1 MTCSVCLVSLFQNS
15 SHGVNPSY
23 TLSAA
28 DLSPRKRTTENSGVI
43 ISTSEGSYSKVNDL
57 TCLNHSYD
65 ISKEVNMDTFST
77 QYGTD
82 QVESGSRVLE
92 LKLVLDE
99 VNR

>member
-1 MTCSVCLVSLFQNS
+1 
-15 SHGVNPSY
+15 
-23 TLSAA
+23 
-28 DLSPRKRTTENSGVI
+28 
-43 ISTSEGSYSKVNDL
+43 
-57 TCLNHSYD
+57 
-65 ISKEVNMDTFST
+65 MDTFST